1 MMERTSRNRV
11 KHTGQII
18 ENAGKTMASKLFRDK
33 LATLLAKG
41 SKKP

>member
-18 ENAGKTMASKLFRDK
+18 ENSDKTVALKLHDK
-33 LATLLAKG
+33 LPTLLAKG